1 MKGCEFF
8 MTLKKVK
15 FISTISIFA
24 LCFLFHFLYQ
34 WFPNSLFAII
44 FPVNE
49 SIWEHM
55 KLLFSG
61 ICLYGII
68 DYFILVKNKIKF
80 NNFFLNLFI
89 TSITSIPIYLI
100 IFLPIYKF
108 IGENIIISITLMFIV
123 KLISQIISYFI
134 LSKKSYKILNYIS
147 FILIIISYIIF
158 GYLTYNPIHNYLFLD
173 NSKNIYGI
181 NHYKI

>member
-15 FISTISIFA
+15 LISTIGIFL
-24 LCFLFHFLYQ
+24 LCFLFHFLYE

-61 ICLYGII
+61 ICLYGVV
-68 DYFILVKNKIKF
+68 DYIILVKNKVQF

-89 TSITSIPIYLI
+89 TSLTSIPIYLI
-100 IFLPIYKF
+100 IFLPIYHF
-108 IGENIIISITLMFIV
+108 IGDNMIISITLMFIV
-123 KLISQIISYFI
+123 ILISQIISFII
-134 LSKKSYKILNYIS
+134 LSKKTYKMLNYLG
-147 FILIIISYIIF
+147 FILIIISYVIF
-158 GYLTYNPIHNYLFLD
+158 GYLTYNPIHNYIFLD
-173 NSKNIYGI
+173 KTKNLYGI
-181 NHYKI
+181 NHYEI

>member
-15 FISTISIFA
+15 LISTIGIFL
-24 LCFLFHFLYQ
+24 LCFLFHFLYE
-34 WFPNSLFAII
+34 WFPNSVFAIL

-61 ICLYGII
+61 ICLYGVV
-68 DYFILVKNKIKF
+68 DYIILVKNKVQF

-89 TSITSIPIYLI
+89 TSLTSIPIYLI
-100 IFLPIYKF
+100 IFLPIYHF
-108 IGENIIISITLMFIV
+108 IGDNMIISITLMFIV
-123 KLISQIISYFI
+123 ILISQIISFII
-134 LSKKSYKILNYIS
+134 LSKKTYKMLNYLS
-147 FILIIISYIIF
+147 FVLIIISYVIF
-158 GYLTYNPIHNYLFLD
+158 GYLTYNPIHNYIFLD
-173 NSKNIYGI
+173 KTKNLYGI
-181 NHYKI
+181 NHYEI

>member
-1 MKGCEFF
+1 

-15 FISTISIFA
+15 IISTIGIFL
-24 LCFLFHFLYQ
+24 LCFLFHFLYE
-34 WFPNSLFAII
+34 WFPNSLFAIL

-61 ICLYGII
+61 ICFYAII
-68 DYFILVKNKIKF
+68 DYIILVKSKIEF

-89 TSITSIPIYLI
+89 TGITSIPIYLSL
-100 IFLPIYKF
+100 FLPIYHF
-108 IGENIIISITLMFIV
+108 IGENMIVSITLLFIV
-123 KLISQIISYFI
+123 ILISQIISYII
-134 LSKKSYKILNYIS
+134 LKKESYKILNYLS
-147 FILIIISYIIF
+147 FILIIVTYIIF
-158 GYLTYNPIHNYLFLD
+158 GYLTYNPIHNHLFLD
-173 NSKNIYGI
+173 KQKNVYGI

>member
-15 FISTISIFA
+15 LISTIGIFL
-24 LCFLFHFLYQ
+24 LCFLFHFLYE
-34 WFPNSLFAII
+34 WFPNSLFAIL

-61 ICLYGII
+61 ICLYGVV
-68 DYFILVKNKIKF
+68 DYIILVKNKVQF

-89 TSITSIPIYLI
+89 TSLTSIPIYLI
-100 IFLPIYKF
+100 IFLPIYHF
-108 IGENIIISITLMFIV
+108 IGDNMIISITLMFIV
-123 KLISQIISYFI
+123 ILISQIISFII
-134 LSKKSYKILNYIS
+134 LSKKTYKMLNYLS
-147 FILIIISYIIF
+147 FILIIISYVIF
-158 GYLTYNPIHNYLFLD
+158 GYLTYNPIHNYIFLD
-173 NSKNIYGI
+173 KTKNLYGI
-181 NHYKI
+181 NHYEI